1 MLTSLDPSKAA
12 GCDGIGPRLLKHC
25 ALPLCQPLHHLFS
38 LSISQSYIPAEWRL
52 HLIKPIFKSGDRSLV
67 QNYRPISLLCICSK
81 VLERIV
87 FNHIL
92 HFVKERISKHQFG
105 FMLHRSTLQQLL
117 LLLNSIVESSRK
129 SLQTDLIYLDFKKA
143 FDSVPHNELLL
154 KLWNIGVTGNTWK
167 WLLAYLSNRSQYV
180 SINSSSSMVLPVI
193 SGVPQGSILGP
204 LLFLIYVNDL
214 PEVILSTKVLL
225 FADDVKCY
233 SCIRSVNDSM
243 CMQDD
248 LIRLAQWSTTWNL
261 PFNVEKCS
269 VLSVQ
274 SRRRH
279 SQFAFSYHVN
289 DTLLARKTA
298 LTDLG
303 VMLTADLSWRDHYEL
318 IIAKS
323 YKVLGLLRR
332 VFSSVRCPQ
341 AKKVLY
347 ISLVRSKLLYCSP
360 LWRPHL
366 LSDIKALENVQ
377 RRATRFI
384 LHNTHSNY
392 RDRLVDLQ
400 LLPLM
405 MVLEINDIIFF
416 IKSLKEPADHFDI
429 STFVSFSSSQTR
441 LASHFKL
448 RHAPTSTN
456 STARNFYFNRLPR
469 LWNSLPLL
477 DINQS
482 ISIIKTKLYQHFW
495 EKFSAKF
502 DADNLCSYHYLCP
515 CTNCCS
521 LPVSYNF
528 DNSLL

>member
-1 MLTSLDPSKAA
+1 M
-12 GCDGIGPRLLKHC
+12 G
-25 ALPLCQPLHHLFS
+25 
-38 LSISQSYIPAEWRL
+38 
-52 HLIKPIFKSGDRSLV
+52 
-67 QNYRPISLLCICSK
+67 
-81 VLERIV
+81 
-87 FNHIL
+87 
-92 HFVKERISKHQFG
+92 
-105 FMLHRSTLQQLL
+105 
-117 LLLNSIVESSRK
+117 
-129 SLQTDLIYLDFKKA
+129 
-143 FDSVPHNELLL
+143 
-154 KLWNIGVTGNTWK
+154 
-167 WLLAYLSNRSQYV
+167 
-180 SINSSSSMVLPVI
+180 LPVI
-193 SGVPQGSILGP
+193 SGVPKGSILGP

-225 FADDVKCY
+225 FADDVKCC

-279 SQFAFSYHVN
+279 SQFTFSYHVN

-377 RRATRFI
+377 RCTTRFI

-429 STFVSFSSSQTR
+429 STFVSFSSSETR

-456 STARNFYFNRLPR
+456 NTARNFYFNRLPR

-515 CTNCCS
+515 CANCCS